1 MKNNFVSSGP
11 IQPAHEN
18 DDIQVVELK
27 SFADFDRWMDEQL
40 ELLVARW
47 APLAAPNAS
56 RIPTPRQRGAQDE

>member
-1 MKNNFVSSGP
+1 MTNNFASSGP
-11 IQPAHEN
+11 IPPAHEN

-40 ELLVARW
+40 ESLVARW

-56 RIPTPRQRGAQDE
+56 RIPSPRQRGVHSE